1 MFNPGWKM
9 TIFVFV
15 IAPVLFLLGHWQ
27 LDREQEKIVLQ
38 SEYDTR
44 ASAPALPVD
53 TVDWTRKDLG
63 FLKIVATG
71 NFVNE
76 HAYLLDNK
84 IHEGQVGYEI
94 LTPFDTSNGETFLV
108 NRGWIAQGAT
118 RKDLPKI
125 PYVDGVVTIQ
135 GSIYV
140 PLEEAFVL
148 NTTEELEV
156 SEGPKVIQTIQ
167 MDELS
172 KDLAKD
178 IAPYTV
184 RLLEN
189 SIGLTQ
195 ANWQAVNM
203 LPEKHRAY
211 AVQWFAMLFAL
222 ITMFIYFGFKNPR
235 LNQNREL

>member
-1 MFNPGWKM
+1 
-9 TIFVFV
+9 
-15 IAPVLFLLGHWQ
+15 
-27 LDREQEKIVLQ
+27 
-38 SEYDTR
+38 
-44 ASAPALPVD
+44 
-53 TVDWTRKDLG
+53 
-63 FLKIVATG
+63 
-71 NFVNE
+71 
-76 HAYLLDNK
+76 
-84 IHEGQVGYEI
+84 
-94 LTPFDTSNGETFLV
+94 
-108 NRGWIAQGAT
+108 
-118 RKDLPKI
+118 
-125 PYVDGVVTIQ
+125 
-135 GSIYV
+135 
-140 PLEEAFVL
+140 
-148 NTTEELEV
+148 
-156 SEGPKVIQTIQ
+156 
-167 MDELS
+167 LS